1 MSLAVRSKPSTLPFI
16 RRRDGALVYSSGH
29 FTRLLPLPIPVPGSS
44 CSSSSGFHSAP
55 AREMD
60 MRDLDKEED
69 LLDYA
74 DGGYLP
80 VHIGDTFKDDR
91 YHVVRKLG
99 YVSSYA
105 PMMRANTL
113 LGSWGHFSTVW
124 LAKDKVHNR
133 HVAIKVVKSAKT
145 CVFASVLLA
154 HRAEPYRSY
163 VTAARDEVGIL
174 RFINSVYKDP
184 GHENIVQFLDSFD
197 HKVEAE
203 SVPPAVHIC
212 MVFEPLG
219 ASLLTLIKAHRKGVP
234 EHLVRQI
241 ASQIL
246 AGLAFL
252 HDRCG
257 VIHTDLK
264 PENIMISLGGK
275 HDIEAIV
282 QAELASSPR
291 SLSRMVGI
299 PPGCVR
305 GGVATPRYGADLAG
319 TKQVWIFGSQPL
331 PTSVSLP
338 RARSGRADGL
348 VRKMSALAVSAM
360 SAATTNVGSAP
371 SSASS
376 SSTLAEALSTAP
388 TSIMSTGKGIT
399 FGSTKVQKAAPAV
412 NKVSPVTIVCQ
423 PDGHGATVTTSSE
436 ETSALGELPE
446 QVPAGDAQTGISDE
460 SVGFTKTCDSIAN
473 SHKGPSLLS
482 QTAPKAETPLTTK
495 GCAGPN
501 RDGDTIEV
509 KIGDL
514 GNASYC
520 WKHFTENIQTR
531 QYRCPEV
538 ILGSEWDATADM
550 WSVGCIF
557 FELLTSDV
565 LFEPAERPGA
575 WSRDDDH
582 ICQMIEL
589 LGPMSPEFAL
599 SGDYSKEMFRSDG
612 VTLRNVPS
620 SKMSQWPLLDVL
632 TQKYR
637 YEQDHAAKLADFL
650 LPFLR
655 LEPKQRTSAQ
665 DALRLDWLKCPS

>member
-1 MSLAVRSKPSTLPFI
+1 MSLAVRGKPSTLPFI

-29 FTRLLPLPIPVPGSS
+29 FARPLPIPVPGSS
-44 CSSSSGFHSAP
+44 YASAGFHSAP
-55 AREMD
+55 AKEME

-80 VHIGDTFKDDR
+80 VHIGDTFKDGR
-91 YHVVRKLG
+91 YCIVRKLG
-99 YVSSYA
+99 
-105 PMMRANTL
+105 
-113 LGSWGHFSTVW
+113 WGHFSTVW
-124 LAKDKVHNR
+124 LARDKVQNR

-145 CVFASVLLA
+145 
-154 HRAEPYRSY
+154 Y

-184 GHENIVQFLDSFD
+184 GHENIVQFLDTFD
-197 HKVEAE
+197 HKVEVE
-203 SVPPAVHIC
+203 TGPPPVHIC

-241 ASQIL
+241 ASQVL

-257 VIHTDLK
+257 IIHTDLK
-264 PENIMISLGGK
+264 PENIMISLGSK

-282 QAELASSPR
+282 QTELVSSPR
-291 SLSRMVGI
+291 SFSRMVGI

-331 PTSVSLP
+331 PTSMSLP
-338 RARSGRADGL
+338 RARPGRADGL

-360 SAATTNVGSAP
+360 SATTTNVGSTA

-376 SSTLAEALSTAP
+376 SSTLAEVLSTAP
-388 TSIMSTGKGIT
+388 TSIMSTGKGIA
-399 FGSTKVQKAAPAV
+399 FGSTKAQKAAPAV

-423 PDGHGATVTTSSE
+423 PDGYGATVTTSSE
-436 ETSALGELPE
+436 ETTTLGELPGQE
-446 QVPAGDAQTGISDE
+446 AQTGISDE
-460 SVGFTKTCDSIAN
+460 SVGFTKTCDSVAN
-473 SHKGPSLLS
+473 STPSHRGPSLLS
-482 QTAPKAETPLTTK
+482 QTAPKSETPLTTK
-495 GCAGPN
+495 GCAGLN
-501 RDGDTIEV
+501 REGDTIEV

-565 LFEPAERPGA
+565 LFEPAERPGS

-599 SGDYSKEMFRSDG
+599 SGDYSKEIFRSDG
-612 VTLRNVPS
+612 VTMRNVPA
-620 SKMSQWPLLDVL
+620 SKMSHWPLLDVL
-632 TQKYR
+632 VQKYR
-637 YEQDHAAKLADFL
+637 YDKDHAAKLADFL

-655 LEPKQRTSAQ
+655 LEPKTRMSAQ
-665 DALRLDWLKCPS
+665 DGLRLDWLKCSS

>member
-1 MSLAVRSKPSTLPFI
+1 MSLALRGKTANLPFI
-16 RRRDGALVYSSGH
+16 RRKDGTLIYSSGTY
-29 FTRLLPLPIPVPGSS
+29 TRPVPIPVPGSS
-44 CSSSSGFHSAP
+44 YASSSGTYSAP
-55 AREMD
+55 TKEMD

-80 VHIGDTFKDDR
+80 VHIGDTFKEGR
-91 YHVVRKLG
+91 YLIVRKLG
-99 YVSSYA
+99 
-105 PMMRANTL
+105 
-113 LGSWGHFSTVW
+113 WGHFSTVW
-124 LAKDKVHNR
+124 LAKDRTSNR

-145 CVFASVLLA
+145 
-154 HRAEPYRSY
+154 YT
-163 VTAARDEVGIL
+163 TAARDEVGIL

-184 GHENIVQFLDSFD
+184 GYENIVQFLDTFD
-197 HKVEAE
+197 HKAE
-203 SVPPAVHIC
+203 SDAGPSPVHVC

-219 ASLLTLIKAHRKGVP
+219 ASLLTLIRAHRKGVP

-241 ASQIL
+241 ARQVL

-252 HDRCG
+252 HERCG
-257 VIHTDLK
+257 IIHTDLK
-264 PENIMISLGGK
+264 PENIMISLGSK

-282 QAELASSPR
+282 QAELATSPPLTF
-291 SLSRMVGI
+291 S
-299 PPGCVR
+299 
-305 GGVATPRYGADLAG
+305 YGADLAG

-338 RARSGRADGL
+338 RARSGQPDGL
-348 VRKMSALAVSAM
+348 ARKLSALAISAI
-360 SAATTNVGSAP
+360 TKPEPGSA
-371 SSASS
+371 STSASS

-388 TSIMSTGKGIT
+388 TSFMSTGKGIA
-399 FGSTKVQKAAPAV
+399 FGSTRSQKCPPAA

-423 PDGHGATVTTSSE
+423 SDGNGATVTTSSE
-436 ETSALGELPE
+436 ASVQGLPE
-446 QVPAGDAQTGISDE
+446 RSPLMGEAAATDISDE
-460 SVGFTKTCDSIAN
+460 SVGFAKARDAKPCTPPC
-473 SHKGPSLLS
+473 KGPSLLS
-482 QTAPKAETPLTTK
+482 QTAPKSETPVTRSK
-495 GCAGPN
+495 SNIIPKAN
-501 RDGDTIEV
+501 KDAIEV

-538 ILGSEWDATADM
+538 ILGAEWDATADV

-565 LFEPAERPGA
+565 LFDPAERPGV

-589 LGPMSPEFAL
+589 LGPMDPKFAL
-599 SGDYSKEMFRSDG
+599 SGDYSKEIFRSDG
-612 VTLRNVPS
+612 VTLRNVPA
-620 SKMSQWPLLDVL
+620 SKMSHWPLLDVL
-632 TQKYR
+632 VQKYR
-637 YEQDHAAKLADFL
+637 YEREHAECLAEFL

-655 LEPKQRTSAQ
+655 MEPKLRISAQ
-665 DALRLDWLKCPS
+665 DAQHLEWLKT

>member
-1 MSLAVRSKPSTLPFI
+1 MSLAVRGKTANLPFI
-16 RRRDGALVYSSGH
+16 RRRDGTLVYSSGTY
-29 FTRLLPLPIPVPGSS
+29 TRPVPIPVPSSSYASS
-44 CSSSSGFHSAP
+44 CGTHSAP
-55 AREMD
+55 TKEMD

-80 VHIGDTFKDDR
+80 VHIGDTFKDGR
-91 YHVVRKLG
+91 YRIVRKLG
-99 YVSSYA
+99 
-105 PMMRANTL
+105 
-113 LGSWGHFSTVW
+113 WGHFSTVW
-124 LAKDKVHNR
+124 LAKDKTSNR

-145 CVFASVLLA
+145 YL
-154 HRAEPYRSY
+154 
-163 VTAARDEVGIL
+163 TAARDEVGIL

-197 HKVEAE
+197 HKAE
-203 SVPPAVHIC
+203 NDTGPVPVHVC

-241 ASQIL
+241 ATQVL

-252 HDRCG
+252 HERCG
-257 VIHTDLK
+257 IIHTDLK
-264 PENIMISLGGK
+264 PENIMISLGSK
-275 HDIEAIV
+275 HDVEAIV
-282 QAELASSPR
+282 QAELATSPR

-331 PTSVSLP
+331 PTAASLP
-338 RARSGRADGL
+338 RSRPGQPNAL
-348 VRKMSALAVSAM
+348 VRKLSTLAIS
-360 SAATTNVGSAP
+360 TIPKPKPDPGSAS

-376 SSTLAEALSTAP
+376 SSTLAELSTAP
-388 TSIMSTGKGIT
+388 TSFMSTGKGIT
-399 FGSTKVQKAAPAV
+399 FGPTRSQKCLPAV

-423 PDGHGATVTTSSE
+423 SDGSGATMTASSE
-436 ETSALGELPE
+436 MSAQGLPE
-446 QVPAGDAQTGISDE
+446 RSPLVGEAQATGISNEVVEFAKAHDA
-460 SVGFTKTCDSIAN
+460 VPKPCTPPC
-473 SHKGPSLLS
+473 KGPSLLS
-482 QTAPKAETPLTTK
+482 QTAPKLETPLTRSK
-495 GCAGPN
+495 SKISPKIEQ
-501 RDGDTIEV
+501 DTIEV

-538 ILGSEWDATADM
+538 ILGAEWDATADV

-565 LFEPAERPGA
+565 LFDPAERPGI

-589 LGPMSPEFAL
+589 LGPMDPKFAL
-599 SGDYSKEMFRSDG
+599 SGDYSKEIFRSDG
-612 VTLRNVPS
+612 VTLRNVAS
-620 SKMSQWPLLDVL
+620 SKMSHWPLLDVL
-632 TQKYR
+632 VQKYR
-637 YEQDHAAKLADFL
+637 YEQEHAERLTEFL

-655 LEPKQRTSAQ
+655 LEPKLRISAQ
-665 DALRLDWLKCPS
+665 DAQHLEWLKT

>member
-1 MSLAVRSKPSTLPFI
+1 
-16 RRRDGALVYSSGH
+16 
-29 FTRLLPLPIPVPGSS
+29 
-44 CSSSSGFHSAP
+44 
-55 AREMD
+55 
-60 MRDLDKEED
+60 
-69 LLDYA
+69 
-74 DGGYLP
+74 
-80 VHIGDTFKDDR
+80 
-91 YHVVRKLG
+91 
-99 YVSSYA
+99 
-105 PMMRANTL
+105 
-113 LGSWGHFSTVW
+113 
-124 LAKDKVHNR
+124 
-133 HVAIKVVKSAKT
+133 
-145 CVFASVLLA
+145 
-154 HRAEPYRSY
+154 
-163 VTAARDEVGIL
+163 
-174 RFINSVYKDP
+174 
-184 GHENIVQFLDSFD
+184 
-197 HKVEAE
+197 
-203 SVPPAVHIC
+203 
-212 MVFEPLG
+212 
-219 ASLLTLIKAHRKGVP
+219 
-234 EHLVRQI
+234 
-241 ASQIL
+241 
-246 AGLAFL
+246 
-252 HDRCG
+252 
-257 VIHTDLK
+257 
-264 PENIMISLGGK
+264 MISLGGNQ
-275 HDIEAIV
+275 DIEAIV
-282 QAELASSPR
+282 QAELVSSPR

-338 RARSGRADGL
+338 RARSGPADGL
-348 VRKMSALAVSAM
+348 VRKMSALAISAL
-360 SAATTNVGSAP
+360 SATTTNVGSTA

-399 FGSTKVQKAAPAV
+399 FGSTKAQKAAPAV
-412 NKVSPVTIVCQ
+412 NKVSPVTILCQ
-423 PDGHGATVTTSSE
+423 PDGNGATVTTSSE
-436 ETSALGELPE
+436 ENSVLGDLAG
-446 QVPAGDAQTGISDE
+446 QVPAGEAQPGISDE

-473 SHKGPSLLS
+473 STPTHKGPSLLS
-482 QTAPKAETPLTTK
+482 QTAPKPETPLTIK
-495 GCAGPN
+495 GRAGPK

-538 ILGSEWDATADM
+538 ILGSEWDARADM

-589 LGPMSPEFAL
+589 LGPMPPEFAL
-599 SGDYSKEMFRSDG
+599 SGDYSKEIFRSDG
-612 VTLRNVPS
+612 VTLRNVPA
-620 SKMSQWPLLDVL
+620 SKMSHWPLLDVL

-637 YEQDHAAKLADFL
+637 YEQDHAAKLTDFL

-665 DALRLDWLKCPS
+665 DALRFDWLKCPS

>member
-1 MSLAVRSKPSTLPFI
+1 MSLAVRGKTANLPFI
-16 RRRDGALVYSSGH
+16 RRRDGTLVYSSGTY
-29 FTRLLPLPIPVPGSS
+29 TRPVPIPVPSSSYASS
-44 CSSSSGFHSAP
+44 CGTQSVP
-55 AREMD
+55 TKEMD

-80 VHIGDTFKDDR
+80 VHIGDTFKDGR
-91 YHVVRKLG
+91 YLIVRKLG
-99 YVSSYA
+99 
-105 PMMRANTL
+105 
-113 LGSWGHFSTVW
+113 WGHFSTVW
-124 LAKDKVHNR
+124 LAKDKTSNR

-145 CVFASVLLA
+145 YL
-154 HRAEPYRSY
+154 
-163 VTAARDEVGIL
+163 TAARDEVGIL

-197 HKVEAE
+197 HKAE
-203 SVPPAVHIC
+203 DHKGASPLHVC

-219 ASLLTLIKAHRKGVP
+219 ASLLTLIRAHRKGVP

-241 ASQIL
+241 ATQVL

-252 HDRCG
+252 HERCG
-257 VIHTDLK
+257 IIHTDLK
-264 PENIMISLGGK
+264 PENIMISLGSK

-282 QAELASSPR
+282 QAELATSPR

-331 PTSVSLP
+331 PTAASLP
-338 RARSGRADGL
+338 RSRSGQPGTL
-348 VRKMSALAVSAM
+348 VRKMSTLAISTLPKPGPASA
-360 SAATTNVGSAP
+360 S

-388 TSIMSTGKGIT
+388 TSFMSTGKGIT
-399 FGSTKVQKAAPAV
+399 FGSTRSQKCLPAV

-423 PDGHGATVTTSSE
+423 PDRNGATVAASS
-436 ETSALGELPE
+436 AVARCLPE
-446 QVPAGDAQTGISDE
+446 HSSLAGEEKTTDTSGE
-460 SVGFTKTCDSIAN
+460 PVGLAKARDMITKPCTPPC
-473 SHKGPSLLS
+473 KGPSLLS
-482 QTAPKAETPLTTK
+482 QTAPKLETPLTHSK
-495 GCAGPN
+495 SKISPKIEK
-501 RDGDTIEV
+501 DTIEV

-538 ILGSEWDATADM
+538 ILGAEWDATADV
-550 WSVGCIF
+550 WSIGCIF

-565 LFEPAERPGA
+565 LFDPAERPGL

-589 LGPMSPEFAL
+589 LGPMDPKFAL
-599 SGDYSKEMFRSDG
+599 SGDYSKEIFRSDG
-612 VTLRNVPS
+612 VTLRNVPT
-620 SKMSQWPLLDVL
+620 SKMSHWPLLDVL
-632 TQKYR
+632 VQKYR
-637 YEQDHAAKLADFL
+637 YERKHAERLSEFL

-655 LEPKQRTSAQ
+655 LEPKLRISAQ
-665 DALRLDWLKCPS
+665 DAQHLEWLKA

>member
-29 FTRLLPLPIPVPGSS
+29 FTRPLPIPVPGSS
-44 CSSSSGFHSAP
+44 CSSSGGFHGAP
-55 AREMD
+55 VKEMD

-80 VHIGDTFKDDR
+80 VHIGDTFKDGR
-91 YHVVRKLG
+91 YDVVRKLG
-99 YVSSYA
+99 
-105 PMMRANTL
+105 
-113 LGSWGHFSTVW
+113 WGHFSTVW

-145 CVFASVLLA
+145 
-154 HRAEPYRSY
+154 Y

-203 SVPPAVHIC
+203 TGPPAVHIC

-241 ASQIL
+241 ASQVL

-305 GGVATPRYGADLAG
+305 GGVSTPRYGADLAG

-338 RARSGRADGL
+338 RARSGQVDGL
-348 VRKMSALAVSAM
+348 VRKMSALAISAM
-360 SAATTNVGSAP
+360 SAATTNVGSTS

-399 FGSTKVQKAAPAV
+399 FGSTKAQKAAPAV
-412 NKVSPVTIVCQ
+412 NKVSPVTILCQ

-436 ETSALGELPE
+436 ETSVLGRLPE
-446 QVPAGDAQTGISDE
+446 QVPAGEAQTGISDE

-473 SHKGPSLLS
+473 STPTHKGPSLLS
-482 QTAPKAETPLTTK
+482 QTAPKSETQLATK
-495 GCAGPN
+495 GCAGPK
-501 RDGDTIEV
+501 RDKDTIEV

-599 SGDYSKEMFRSDG
+599 SGDYSKEIFRSDG
-612 VTLRNVPS
+612 VTLRNVPA
-620 SKMSQWPLLDVL
+620 SKMSHWPLLDVL

-637 YEQDHAAKLADFL
+637 YEQDHAAKLTDFL

-655 LEPKQRTSAQ
+655 LEPKRRTSAQ

>member
-1 MSLAVRSKPSTLPFI
+1 
-16 RRRDGALVYSSGH
+16 
-29 FTRLLPLPIPVPGSS
+29 
-44 CSSSSGFHSAP
+44 
-55 AREMD
+55 

-80 VHIGDTFKDDR
+80 VHIGDTFKDGR
-91 YHVVRKLG
+91 YHIVRKLG
-99 YVSSYA
+99 
-105 PMMRANTL
+105 
-113 LGSWGHFSTVW
+113 WGHFSTVW
-124 LAKDKVHNR
+124 LAKDNVHNR

-145 CVFASVLLA
+145 
-154 HRAEPYRSY
+154 Y

-174 RFINSVYKDP
+174 RFINSIYKDP
-184 GHENIVQFLDSFD
+184 GHENIVQFLDNFD

-203 SVPPAVHIC
+203 TAPPAVHIC

-219 ASLLTLIKAHRKGVP
+219 ASLLTLIKAHHKGVP

-241 ASQIL
+241 ASQVL

-264 PENIMISLGGK
+264 PENIMISLGGR

-282 QAELASSPR
+282 QAELVSSPR

-338 RARSGRADGL
+338 RARSGQADGL

-399 FGSTKVQKAAPAV
+399 FGSTRAQKAAPAV

-423 PDGHGATVTTSSE
+423 SDGNGATVITSSE
-436 ETSALGELPE
+436 ETSVLGELPE
-446 QVPAGDAQTGISDE
+446 QVLARDAQTGISDE
-460 SVGFTKTCDSIAN
+460 SVGFTKACDSIAN

-482 QTAPKAETPLTTK
+482 QTAPKSETPLTTK
-495 GCAGPN
+495 GCSRPKH
-501 RDGDTIEV
+501 DGDTIEV

-599 SGDYSKEMFRSDG
+599 SGDYSKEIFRSDG
-612 VTLRNVPS
+612 VTLRNVPA
-620 SKMSQWPLLDVL
+620 SKMSHWPLLDVL

-665 DALRLDWLKCPS
+665 DALRLDWLKCSS

>member
-1 MSLAVRSKPSTLPFI
+1 MSLAVRGKTANLSLPFI
-16 RRRDGALVYSSGH
+16 RRRDGTLVYSNA
-29 FTRLLPLPIPVPGSS
+29 RAVPIPVPASS
-44 CSSSSGFHSAP
+44 YASSSSGIQSAP
-55 AREMD
+55 TREMD
-60 MRDLDKEED
+60 MRELDKEED

-80 VHIGDTFKDDR
+80 VHIGDTFKEGR
-91 YHVVRKLG
+91 YLIVRKLG
-99 YVSSYA
+99 
-105 PMMRANTL
+105 
-113 LGSWGHFSTVW
+113 WGHFSTVW
-124 LAKDKVHNR
+124 LAKDRTSNR

-145 CVFASVLLA
+145 
-154 HRAEPYRSY
+154 YT
-163 VTAARDEVGIL
+163 TAARDEVGIL

-184 GHENIVQFLDSFD
+184 GHENVVQFLDTFD
-197 HKVEAE
+197 HKAE
-203 SVPPAVHIC
+203 SDSGPSPVHVC

-219 ASLLTLIKAHRKGVP
+219 ASLLTLIRAHRKGVP

-241 ASQIL
+241 ATQVL

-252 HDRCG
+252 HERCG
-257 VIHTDLK
+257 IIHTDLK
-264 PENIMISLGGK
+264 PENIMISLGSK

-282 QAELASSPR
+282 QAELATSPR

-338 RARSGRADGL
+338 RTRSGQPDGL
-348 VRKMSALAVSAM
+348 VRKMSTLAIS
-360 SAATTNVGSAP
+360 TIPPQPEPGSA
-371 SSASS
+371 STSASS

-388 TSIMSTGKGIT
+388 TSFMSTGKGIT
-399 FGSTKVQKAAPAV
+399 FGSTRSQKCLPAA

-423 PDGHGATVTTSSE
+423 SDGNGVTVTASSE
-436 ETSALGELPE
+436 ASVQGLPE
-446 QVPAGDAQTGISDE
+446 RSPLMGEAQATDISEDV
-460 SVGFTKTCDSIAN
+460 VGSAKPRDVVAKPCTPPC
-473 SHKGPSLLS
+473 KGPSLLS
-482 QTAPKAETPLTTK
+482 QTAPKLEAPLTRPKSSISSK
-495 GCAGPN
+495 G
-501 RDGDTIEV
+501 DKDMIEV

-538 ILGSEWDATADM
+538 ILGAEWDATADV

-565 LFEPAERPGA
+565 LFDPAERVGA

-589 LGPMSPEFAL
+589 LGPMDPRFAL
-599 SGDYSKEMFRSDG
+599 SGDYSKEIFRSDG
-612 VTLRNVPS
+612 VTLRNVPA
-620 SKMSQWPLLDVL
+620 SKMSHWPLLDVFV
-632 TQKYR
+632 QKYNYKR
-637 YEQDHAAKLADFL
+637 EHAGRLADFL

-655 LEPKQRTSAQ
+655 IEPKARISAQ
-665 DALRLDWLKCPS
+665 DAQHLEWLKS

>member
-1 MSLAVRSKPSTLPFI
+1 MSLAVRGKTANLPFI
-16 RRRDGALVYSSGH
+16 RRKDGTLVYSSGTY
-29 FTRLLPLPIPVPGSS
+29 TRPVPIPVPSSS
-44 CSSSSGFHSAP
+44 CASSGIHSP
-55 AREMD
+55 TKEMD

-80 VHIGDTFKDDR
+80 VHIGDTFKEGR
-91 YHVVRKLG
+91 YLIVRKLG
-99 YVSSYA
+99 
-105 PMMRANTL
+105 
-113 LGSWGHFSTVW
+113 WGHFSTVW
-124 LAKDKVHNR
+124 LAKDRTSNR

-145 CVFASVLLA
+145 
-154 HRAEPYRSY
+154 YM
-163 VTAARDEVGIL
+163 TAARDEVGIL

-184 GHENIVQFLDSFD
+184 GHENIVQFLDTFD
-197 HKVEAE
+197 HKAE
-203 SVPPAVHIC
+203 SDGGPSPLHIC

-219 ASLLTLIKAHRKGVP
+219 ASLLTLIRAHRKGVP

-241 ASQIL
+241 AAQVL

-252 HDRCG
+252 HERCG
-257 VIHTDLK
+257 IIHTDLK
-264 PENIMISLGGK
+264 PENIMISLGNK

-282 QAELASSPR
+282 QAELATSPR

-338 RARSGRADGL
+338 RTRSGQPDGL
-348 VRKMSALAVSAM
+348 VRKMSTLAIS
-360 SAATTNVGSAP
+360 TTAKPEPGSA
-371 SSASS
+371 STSASS

-388 TSIMSTGKGIT
+388 TSFMSTGKGIT
-399 FGSTKVQKAAPAV
+399 FGSTRGQKCAPAA
-412 NKVSPVTIVCQ
+412 NKVSPVTIICQ
-423 PDGHGATVTTSSE
+423 PDGTGATVTASSE
-436 ETSALGELPE
+436 ASTQGLPE
-446 QVPAGDAQTGISDE
+446 RSPLMGEAQATGISSE
-460 SVGFTKTCDSIAN
+460 VVGFARTRDAVTKPCTPPC
-473 SHKGPSLLS
+473 KGPSLLS
-482 QTAPKAETPLTTK
+482 QTAPKSETPLTQSK
-495 GCAGPN
+495 LNISPKADKDP
-501 RDGDTIEV
+501 IEV

-538 ILGSEWDATADM
+538 ILGAEWDATADV

-565 LFEPAERPGA
+565 LFDPAERLGV

-589 LGPMSPEFAL
+589 LGPMDPKFAL
-599 SGDYSKEMFRSDG
+599 SGDYSKEIFRSDG

-620 SKMSQWPLLDVL
+620 SKMSHWPLLEVL
-632 TQKYR
+632 VQKYR
-637 YEQDHAAKLADFL
+637 YEREHAERLSEFL

-655 LEPKQRTSAQ
+655 IEPKLRISAQ
-665 DALRLDWLKCPS
+665 DAQHLEWLKA

>member
-1 MSLAVRSKPSTLPFI
+1 MSLAASVRGKHSTLPFI
-16 RRRDGALVYSSGH
+16 RRRDGTLVYSSGH
-29 FTRLLPLPIPVPGSS
+29 FTRPLPIPVPGSS
-44 CSSSSGFHSAP
+44 YASSGTHSAP
-55 AREMD
+55 AKEMD

-80 VHIGDTFKDDR
+80 VHIGDTFKDGR
-91 YHVVRKLG
+91 YHIVRKLG
-99 YVSSYA
+99 
-105 PMMRANTL
+105 
-113 LGSWGHFSTVW
+113 WGHFSTVW
-124 LAKDKVHNR
+124 LAKDKVQNR

-145 CVFASVLLA
+145 
-154 HRAEPYRSY
+154 Y

-184 GHENIVQFLDSFD
+184 GHENVVQFLDSFD
-197 HKVEAE
+197 HKVEPE
-203 SVPPAVHIC
+203 IGPPAVHIC

-241 ASQIL
+241 ATQVL

-257 VIHTDLK
+257 IIHTDLK

-282 QAELASSPR
+282 QAELVSSPR

-338 RARSGRADGL
+338 RVRSGQMNGL
-348 VRKMSALAVSAM
+348 VRKISALAVSSTPAN
-360 SAATTNVGSAP
+360 AGSTS

-399 FGSTKVQKAAPAV
+399 FGSTKAQKAAPAV

-423 PDGHGATVTTSSE
+423 PDGNGATVTASSE
-436 ETSALGELPE
+436 ESSALGQLPE
-446 QVPAGDAQTGISDE
+446 QAAARGAQSGISDE

-473 SHKGPSLLS
+473 STSSHKGPSLLS
-482 QTAPKAETPLTTK
+482 QTAPRSETPLTAK
-495 GCAGPN
+495 ESVGPKH
-501 RDGDTIEV
+501 DTETIEV

-550 WSVGCIF
+550 WSVGCIVLRAF
-557 FELLTSDV
+557 DSDV

-599 SGDYSKEMFRSDG
+599 SGDYSKEIFRSDG

-620 SKMSQWPLLDVL
+620 SKMSHWPLIDVL
-632 TQKYR
+632 VQKYR
-637 YEQDHAAKLADFL
+637 YEQDHAAKLTEFL

-655 LEPKQRTSAQ
+655 LEPKRRTSAQ
-665 DALRLDWLKCPS
+665 DALHLDWLKCPS

>member
-1 MSLAVRSKPSTLPFI
+1 MSLAVRGKTANLPFI
-16 RRRDGALVYSSGH
+16 RRRDGTLVYSSGTY
-29 FTRLLPLPIPVPGSS
+29 TRPVPIPVPSSSYASS
-44 CSSSSGFHSAP
+44 CGTHSVP
-55 AREMD
+55 TKEMD

-80 VHIGDTFKDDR
+80 VHIGDTFKDGR
-91 YHVVRKLG
+91 YRIVRKLG
-99 YVSSYA
+99 
-105 PMMRANTL
+105 
-113 LGSWGHFSTVW
+113 WGHFSTVW
-124 LAKDKVHNR
+124 LAKDTTSNR

-145 CVFASVLLA
+145 YL
-154 HRAEPYRSY
+154 
-163 VTAARDEVGIL
+163 TAARDEVGIL

-197 HKVEAE
+197 HKAE
-203 SVPPAVHIC
+203 KGAGPLPVHVC

-241 ASQIL
+241 ANQVL

-252 HDRCG
+252 HERCG
-257 VIHTDLK
+257 IIHTDLK

-282 QAELASSPR
+282 QAELATSPR

-331 PTSVSLP
+331 PTVTSLP
-338 RARSGRADGL
+338 RSRPGQPNAL
-348 VRKMSALAVSAM
+348 VRKLSTLAISTIPKPEPDSAS
-360 SAATTNVGSAP
+360 S

-376 SSTLAEALSTAP
+376 SSTLAELSTAP
-388 TSIMSTGKGIT
+388 TSFMSTGKGIT
-399 FGSTKVQKAAPAV
+399 FGSTRSQKCLPAV

-423 PDGHGATVTTSSE
+423 SDGSGATMTASSE
-436 ETSALGELPE
+436 MSAQGLPE
-446 QVPAGDAQTGISDE
+446 RSPLVGEAQVTGISNE
-460 SVGFTKTCDSIAN
+460 VVGFAKAHDAVVKPCTPPC
-473 SHKGPSLLS
+473 KGPSLLS
-482 QTAPKAETPLTTK
+482 QTAPKLETPLTRSK
-495 GCAGPN
+495 SKISPKIEK
-501 RDGDTIEV
+501 DTIEV

-538 ILGSEWDATADM
+538 ILGAEWDATADV

-565 LFEPAERPGA
+565 LFDPAERPGI

-589 LGPMSPEFAL
+589 LGPMDPKFAL
-599 SGDYSKEMFRSDG
+599 SGDYSKEIFRSDG
-612 VTLRNVPS
+612 VTLRNVAS
-620 SKMSQWPLLDVL
+620 SKMSHWPLLDVL
-632 TQKYR
+632 VQKYR
-637 YEQDHAAKLADFL
+637 YEREHAERLAEFL

-655 LEPKQRTSAQ
+655 LEPKLRISAQ
-665 DALRLDWLKCPS
+665 DAQHLEWLKT

>member
-1 MSLAVRSKPSTLPFI
+1 MSLAVRGKTANLPFI
-16 RRRDGALVYSSGH
+16 RRRDGTLVYSSGTY
-29 FTRLLPLPIPVPGSS
+29 TRPVPIPVPSS
-44 CSSSSGFHSAP
+44 SYASSSGTHSAP
-55 AREMD
+55 TKEMD

-80 VHIGDTFKDDR
+80 VHIGDTFKEGR
-91 YHVVRKLG
+91 YLIVRKLG
-99 YVSSYA
+99 
-105 PMMRANTL
+105 
-113 LGSWGHFSTVW
+113 WGHFSTVW
-124 LAKDKVHNR
+124 LAKDRTSNR

-145 CVFASVLLA
+145 YLS
-154 HRAEPYRSY
+154 
-163 VTAARDEVGIL
+163 AARDEVGIL

-184 GHENIVQFLDSFD
+184 GHENIVQFLDAFD
-197 HKVEAE
+197 HKPEKDTGP
-203 SVPPAVHIC
+203 SPVHVC

-219 ASLLTLIKAHRKGVP
+219 ASLLTLIRAHRKGVP

-241 ASQIL
+241 ATQVL
-246 AGLAFL
+246 AGLSFL
-252 HDRCG
+252 HERCG
-257 VIHTDLK
+257 IIHTDLK
-264 PENIMISLGGK
+264 PENIMISLGGR

-282 QAELASSPR
+282 KAELATSPR

-305 GGVATPRYGADLAG
+305 GGVATPRYGAGLAG

-338 RARSGRADGL
+338 RTRSGQPNGL
-348 VRKMSALAVSAM
+348 VRKMSTLAIS
-360 SAATTNVGSAP
+360 TIPKPGPGSA
-371 SSASS
+371 STSASS

-388 TSIMSTGKGIT
+388 TSLMSTGKGIT
-399 FGSTKVQKAAPAV
+399 FGSTRSQKCPPAV

-423 PDGHGATVTTSSE
+423 PDGTGATVTTSSE
-436 ETSALGELPE
+436 ASVRGLPE
-446 QVPAGDAQTGISDE
+446 RSPLMREAQATGISEEVVEFAKAHDAT
-460 SVGFTKTCDSIAN
+460 TKPCTPPC
-473 SHKGPSLLS
+473 KGPSLLS
-482 QTAPKAETPLTTK
+482 QTAPKSETPLTQSKSNISPKTDK
-495 GCAGPN
+495 ES
-501 RDGDTIEV
+501 IEV

-538 ILGSEWDATADM
+538 ILGADWDATADV
-550 WSVGCIF
+550 WSMGCIF

-565 LFEPAERPGA
+565 LFDPSERPGV

-589 LGPMSPEFAL
+589 LGPMDPKFAL

-612 VTLRNVPS
+612 VTLRNVPA
-620 SKMSQWPLLDVL
+620 SKMSHWPLVDVL
-632 TQKYR
+632 VQKYR
-637 YEQDHAAKLADFL
+637 YEREHAERLSEFL

-655 LEPKQRTSAQ
+655 LEPKLRISAQ
-665 DALRLDWLKCPS
+665 DAQHLEWLKT